1 MHVHFLFLI
10 SSSYNLFQVKYD
22 ESSTYEKLPTG
33 FPKMIRRGTHELF
46 LFRFK
51 KFNRTVFY
59 DPQLNINDNSLN
71 DTDSPLVSSD
81 AVPAPAEISTGTA
94 LLSAEGLSV
103 RIHGKSGKMT
113 IGYGDEPEGDSGK
126 VMVTFD
132 AIREVTADGT
142 EIGSSG
148 GQAHGFNTFA
158 NLDVE
163 FSTIQNDQYMN
174 ISSKR
179 IDFSADLVTT
189 GARLTVQVFVFT
201 QAGEITIDGEK
212 TRVAPGTVKFNVL
225 VESWR
230 FCGSAG
236 VTCRKGNTEQR
247 GEAVDLY
254 ISIKGREEKQVRVGR
269 RQTDGEEFDLGGQAS
284 LLLSKKVSM
293 YRPRY
298 H

>member
-1 MHVHFLFLI
+1 MCSFFFLI

-71 DTDSPLVSSD
+71 DADSPLASSD

-113 IGYGDEPEGDSGK
+113 IGYGDEPERDSGK

-163 FSTIQNDQYMN
+163 FSTIKKDQYMN

-201 QAGEITIDGEK
+201 QNGEITIDGEK
-212 TRVAPGTVKFNVL
+212 TRVSPGTVKFNVL

-293 YRPRY
+293 YKPRY